1 MNLQKSDYRSVYGRN
16 MKNICREAEVENIT
30 EVSISNIAYAPIP
43 ENQEWRC
50 SMIREL
56 LEVRAGRLSMN
67 LSTKEIESILDTVT
81 SD

>member
-16 MKNICREAEVENIT
+16 MVNICREAEVESIT
-30 EVSISNIAYAPIP
+30 EVSISNIVYAPIP

-50 SMIREL
+50 SLISEL
-56 LEVRAGRLSMN
+56 LEVRAGRLSTN
-67 LSTKEIESILDTVT
+67 LSTKEIGNILDTVT